1 MKNDFF
7 LYFFLLIIIF
17 AVTTSCTKTSEV
29 VQNPNLVYERYSPK
43 STDRIISRE
52 DYYKK
57 LQGFWLGTCIANWTG
72 LVTISQQQGVDFR
85 NNQWYVHEIV
95 ERLNR

>member
-1 MKNDFF
+1 MKNYFSLYTF
-7 LYFFLLIIIF
+7 LV
-17 AVTTSCTKTSEV
+17 VTISCTKISEI

-43 STDRIISRE
+43 STGRIISRE

-57 LQGFWLGTCIANWTG
+57 LQGFWLGICIANWTG

-85 NNQWYVHEIV
+85 NNQWYVPEIV